1 MRNISEWQKV
11 NKINKIIII
20 IYYYLM
26 RETVITYDS
35 VIYIIKPRTN
45 QLLIHV
51 QKQIKKVELIC
62 ISFIR

>member
-1 MRNISEWQKV
+1 
-11 NKINKIIII
+11 
-20 IYYYLM
+20 M